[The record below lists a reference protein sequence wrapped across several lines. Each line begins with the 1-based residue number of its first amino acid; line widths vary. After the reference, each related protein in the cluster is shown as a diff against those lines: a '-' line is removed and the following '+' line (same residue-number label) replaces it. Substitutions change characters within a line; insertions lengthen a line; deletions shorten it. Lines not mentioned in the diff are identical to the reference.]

1 MSEPIRVLLV
11 DDQRLVNAAIASMLR
26 PEADLELKWCGE
38 GARALETAREYK
50 PQVILQDLV
59 LPDADGMDIVTAM
72 RADPELKD
80 IPLVVLSANDD
91 AAVKAEAFSR
101 GANDYLVKL
110 PAGVELIARI
120 RYHARGYQALL
131 ERNAA
136 YSRLHA
142 ELQEAAA
149 YVRSILP
156 PPITAPM
163 STAWTFIPSSSLGG
177 DAFSYHFLDDDHFAL
192 YVLDVCGHGVGSALL
207 SVSALNALS
216 AQALPGI
223 DFLAPDRVLE
233 ALNNAFP
240 MERQN
245 NLYFTIWYG
254 VYELSTRTLT
264 YAAAGHPPPI
274 LLAPGEA
281 PQQLQGIGLPIGTFE
296 GLDYDSFSISVPPG
310 SKLYLYSDGVFEV
323 EKKDNGGMLPFEE
336 FIGILTGLKQQSC
349 QERVDCI
356 IESVQEVQGKLAF
369 DDDCS
374 LVEFVFEG

>member
-26 PEADLELKWCGE
+26 PEGDLELKWCGE
-38 GARALETAREYK
+38 GAKALETAREYK

-59 LPDADGMDIVTAM
+59 MPDADGMDVVTAM

-80 IPLVVLSANDD
+80 VPLVLLSANDD

-110 PAGVELIARI
+110 PAAVELVARI

-142 ELQEAAA
+142 ELQEAAG

-156 PPITAPM
+156 PPVTTPM

-177 DAFSYHFLDDDHFAL
+177 DAFSYHWLDDDHFAMF
-192 YVLDVCGHGVGSALL
+192 VLDVCGHGVGSALL
-207 SVSALNALS
+207 SVSALNTLS
-216 AQALPGI
+216 TRSLPGI
-223 DFLAPDRVLE
+223 DFLLPDRVLE
-233 ALNNAFP
+233 ALNNAYP

-254 VYELSTRTLT
+254 VYQLSTRTLT

-274 LLAPGEA
+274 LLAPGE
-281 PQQLQGIGLPIGTFE
+281 PPKQLQGIGLPIGTFE
-296 GLDYDSFSISVPPG
+296 GLDYDSFSTTVPPG

-323 EKKDNGGMLPFEE
+323 EKKDNGGMLPFDE
-336 FIGILTGLKQQSC
+336 FIAILTGLKQQSC

-356 IESVQEVQGKLAF
+356 IETVQEVQGKLAF

>member
-1 MSEPIRVLLV
+1 
-11 DDQRLVNAAIASMLR
+11 MLR
-26 PEADLELKWCGE
+26 PESDLELKWCRE
-38 GARALETAREYK
+38 GAKALEAAHEFK

-59 LPDADGMDIVTAM
+59 MPDADGLDIVTAM

-91 AAVKAEAFSR
+91 AAVKAEAFGR

-110 PAGVELIARI
+110 PAAVELVARL
-120 RYHARGYQALL
+120 RYHARGYKALL
-131 ERNAA
+131 ERNTA
-136 YSRLHA
+136 YSLLHG

-156 PPITAPM
+156 PPITTPM
-163 STAWTFIPSSSLGG
+163 LSAWTFIPSSSLGG
-177 DAFSYHFLDDDHFAL
+177 DSFSYHWLDDDHFAL
-192 YVLDVCGHGVGSALL
+192 YVLDVCGHGVGAALL
-207 SVSALNALS
+207 SVSVLNALS
-216 AQALPGI
+216 ARALPGI
-223 DFLAPDRVLE
+223 DFLAPDRVLA

-254 VYELSTRTLT
+254 VYEVSTRTLN
-264 YAAAGHPPPI
+264 YAGAGHPPPI

-281 PQQLQGIGLPIGTFE
+281 PGQLQGTGLPIGTFD
-296 GLDYDSFSISVPPG
+296 GLDYDNFSTTVPPG
-310 SKLYLYSDGVFEV
+310 SKLYMYSDGVHEV
-323 EKKDNGGMLPFEE
+323 EKKDSGGMLPFEE
-336 FIGILTGLKQQSC
+336 FIAILTGLTHDSC

-356 IESVQEVQGKLAF
+356 IETVQDIQGKVAF

-374 LVEFVFEG
+374 LVEFVFGD